1 MKLSASEFLPAP
13 KPTSKGRIVSH
24 GDPMITTREQTIQK
38 YEQIVAEHKDGKPL
52 AAIAFERGLTKQH
65 IRRVISEM
73 ERGCY
78 IQGPAK

>member
-24 GDPMITTREQTIQK
+24 GDPMITTREATIQK
-38 YEQIVAEHKDGKPL
+38 YEQIVAEHKDGKHI
-52 AAIAFERGLTKQH
+52 ATIAFERGVSQQH
-65 IRRVISEM
+65 IKRVISEM